1 MQKSP
6 GALEVRDLTDVSLL
20 LTEARRLTRRLNA
33 VLAEDGL
40 REDLWRI
47 MRSLSQSD
55 GLLMGR
61 LSESLQLPP
70 ATTTRLVDELTD
82 MGIVFRRPAP
92 DDARKAVVHLS
103 RLGTARL
110 ARVEDLLSGRL
121 FAVAPDALQPCSYPV
136 G

>member
-1 MQKSP
+1 MQKSL
-6 GALEVRDLTDVSLL
+6 GALEVRDLTDVSVI
-20 LTEARRLTRRLNA
+20 LTEARRLAKGLNA

-47 MRSLSQSD
+47 MRALSQAD

-61 LSESLQLPP
+61 LSEALLLPP

-82 MGIVFRRPAP
+82 MGVVFRRPAP

-103 RLGTARL
+103 RLGKARL
-110 ARVEDLLSGRL
+110 ARVEDLLNGRL
-121 FAVAPDALQPCSYPV
+121 FAVGPDAPPAL
-136 G
+136 